1 VQRGAVG
8 STVTVGMRPTLGDY
22 RVDAKPRTRRGSRLP
37 VPPGRGRP
45 YIGIYTLKRPAA
57 LDMSRQVAQA
67 YR

>member
-1 VQRGAVG
+1 MQRGAVG
-8 STVTVGMRPTLGDY
+8 STVTVGMRPTPGDY
-22 RVDAKPRTRRGSRLP
+22 AKPRTRRGSRLP